1 MENELLRDY
10 FASLLSTNILSCDEF
25 IKTLRDS
32 NLEAT
37 TEQMKDWYSILQS
50 QDELILNQTTED
62 MGSILTM
69 FKEVNISEFLEREM
83 KQYFTLE
90 TFINNLYDM
99 GLLLDQK
106 LAYVN
111 SEIENYSQTLQ
122 NFYYE
127 LKSLGYTLEDDDNSA
142 VINGMV
148 EKLNKLKSNIKEF
161 DE

>member
-1 MENELLRDY
+1 
-10 FASLLSTNILSCDEF
+10 
-25 IKTLRDS
+25 
-32 NLEAT
+32 
-37 TEQMKDWYSILQS
+37 
-50 QDELILNQTTED
+50 